1 MSQFVEFLADQF
13 YWVFLGILLL
23 NVFQRRHH
31 ETAVKKRFATLY
43 LGSAAFV
50 IFLMANAVVE
60 YRLPDFTILLG
71 IVAVIAVLYVFRRHT
86 FPFTLTCRHS
96 GKRLDMHTI
105 LFRDSNILP
114 EFDEAG
120 PGADEAGQ
128 GTDEAGQGTD
138 EADDVDEADQAAHE
152 ANVDHETNLD
162 SEAEHN
168 AAEADDRR
176 REDTSSS

>member
-1 MSQFVEFLADQF
+1 MTQIAEFLADQF

-60 YRLPDFTILLG
+60 YGLPDFALLIG
-71 IVAVIAVLYVFRRHT
+71 IAAVVALLYGLRRHT
-86 FPFTLTCRHS
+86 FPFTLSCQHS

-105 LFRDSNILP
+105 LFRDSNTLP
-114 EFDEAG
+114 EFDASVQADVSADATAEEEAN
-120 PGADEAGQ
+120 PD
-128 GTDEAGQGTD
+128 GTSEND
-138 EADDVDEADQAAHE
+138 AHE
-152 ANVDHETNLD
+152 G
-162 SEAEHN
+162 
-168 AAEADDRR
+168 R
-176 REDTSSS
+176 